1 MKNLI
6 IFFAV
11 VLLTADM
18 FLPKQAS
25 AQTPQKMS
33 YQAVIRNSS
42 NALVTNTNV
51 GMQISILQGSAGGTA
66 VYVERQIPQTNSNG
80 LVTIEIG
87 NGTVISGT
95 FSSINWANGPY
106 FIKTETDLTG
116 GSNYTITGTSQLLSV
131 PYALYAKTAEN
142 LSGSITETDPIFVAS
157 PANGITSTNIV
168 NWNAAFNW
176 GNHAGLYRP
185 IGYVP
190 SWTEITGKPSFS
202 TVAATGNYNDLT
214 NKPILFSGA
223 YSDLTGKPVL
233 WDSSWASIKN
243 KPVFS
248 TVATTG
254 NYNDLNNKPMLLNG
268 VTIGDMQYWN
278 GSSWVMISVGQ
289 PGQFLQLSPSNI
301 PTWSGASLPM
311 LSSTTVSFIT
321 STSATSGGNIISDG
335 GSPITARG
343 VCWSTSSNP
352 TIALTTK
359 TNDGS
364 GIGSFNSNITGLLEG
379 TNYYVRAYAT
389 NSTGTFYGNEIN
401 FTTTVNL
408 TIGMSYQGGKIFHFF
423 QPGDLGYVAGEIH
436 GLIAATIDQSPGG
449 SPWGCYNVNING
461 ADGTALGTGAQNT
474 IDILNGCST
483 VGTAAYLCANLVLG
497 GYSDWYLPSI
507 NELYILYMN
516 RSSVGSFGTMYWSSS
531 EYVASSAWYFSFSS
545 GAMYNISKNNS
556 YNVRA
561 VRTF

>member
-1 MKNLI
+1 
-6 IFFAV
+6 
-11 VLLTADM
+11 
-18 FLPKQAS
+18 
-25 AQTPQKMS
+25 
-33 YQAVIRNSS
+33 
-42 NALVTNTNV
+42 
-51 GMQISILQGSAGGTA
+51 MQISILQGSAGGTA